1 MPYKI
6 SITGD
11 TLDDLQDALA
21 ALMGGDEPANVAAT
35 SMAGAGS
42 IAAEAP
48 KRRGRPP
55 KAAPDPAPVGAA
67 TTVEDPFA
75 TAAKPDD
82 SGDDPFGAPTSVAM
96 PAINP
101 SVAKLIERL
110 EQKAK
115 EVGEPRLLSYAVRM
129 LGLSPSMTL
138 AQVFENLLSG
148 KQPQESID
156 RMLDQTGGR

>member
-6 SITGD
+6 SISGD

-21 ALMGGDEPANVAAT
+21 ALMGGDEPANVAAAST
-35 SMAGAGS
+35 AGA
-42 IAAEAP
+42 AAEAP

-55 KAAPDPAPVGAA
+55 KAAPDPAPVGAVA
-67 TTVEDPFA
+67 TAAEDPFA

-82 SGDDPFGAPTSVAM
+82 SGDDPFGAPAAM

-138 AQVFENLLSG
+138 VQVFENLLAG

>member
-6 SITGD
+6 SISGD

-21 ALMGGDEPANVAAT
+21 ALMGGDEPANVAVT
-35 SMAGAGS
+35 STAGAG
-42 IAAEAP
+42 AATTEAP

-55 KAAPDPAPVGAA
+55 KAAPDPAPVGATA
-67 TTVEDPFA
+67 AAEDPFA

-82 SGDDPFGAPTSVAM
+82 SGDDPFGAPAAT

>member
-6 SITGD
+6 SISGD

-35 SMAGAGS
+35 SAAGS
-42 IAAEAP
+42 GSAAEAP

-67 TTVEDPFA
+67 AAVEDPFA

-82 SGDDPFGAPTSVAM
+82 SSDDPFGAPAAM